1 MLPKTA
7 EYALRAVVWLAS
19 DCALPHS
26 ADQIAHATKIPRR
39 YLHRVLQSLVRAE
52 LLRSQPGP
60 RGGYALVRPPEELTL
75 LDVVRAVGG
84 VERIHDCPLG
94 LETHT
99 TLCPLHREL
108 DNAYASVEAAFG
120 RVTVAQ
126 VIQQQGVP
134 TPLCEVKRNNPPA
147 RSRSAR

>member
-19 DCALPHS
+19 ESDRAQA
-26 ADQIAHATKIPRR
+26 ADQIAAATRIPRR
-39 YLHRVLQSLVRAE
+39 YLHRVLQALVRE
-52 LLRSQPGP
+52 GLVRSQPGP
-60 RGGYALVRPPEELTL
+60 RGGYALERSAETMTL

-84 VERIHDCPLG
+84 VERIRACPLE
-94 LETHT
+94 LKTHT

-108 DNAYASVEAAFG
+108 DNAYAAMEKAFG

-126 VIQQQGVP
+126 MVRQQGAP
-134 TPLCEVKRNNPPA
+134 SPLCEVKP
-147 RSRSAR
+147 

>member
-19 DCALPHS
+19 NSAGAQA
-26 ADQIAHATKIPRR
+26 ADQIAVATRIPRR
-39 YLHRVLQSLVRAE
+39 YLHRVLQALVRAG
-52 LLRSQPGP
+52 LVRSQPGP
-60 RGGYALVRPPEELTL
+60 RGGYALQQPADAMTL

-84 VERIHDCPLG
+84 VERIRACPLD
-94 LETHT
+94 LATHT

-108 DNAYASVEAAFG
+108 DNAYAAVEESFG

-126 VIQQQGVP
+126 IVDRQGAA
-134 TPLCEVKRNNPPA
+134 TPLCEVKP
-147 RSRSAR
+147 

>member
-19 DCALPHS
+19 DRDRAQS
-26 ADQIAHATKIPRR
+26 ADQIAAGTQIPRR
-39 YLHRVLQSLVRAE
+39 YLHKVLQALVRDG
-52 LLRSQPGP
+52 LVRSQPGP
-60 RGGYALVRPPEELTL
+60 RGGYALEKAPEAMTL

-84 VERIHDCPLG
+84 VERIRACPLE
-94 LETHT
+94 LKTHT

-108 DNAYASVEAAFG
+108 DNAYASVEDAFG

-126 VIQQQGVP
+126 IVQQSDVS
-134 TPLCEVKRNNPPA
+134 TPLCEVKR
-147 RSRSAR
+147 

>member
-19 DCALPHS
+19 ENAGAQS
-26 ADQIAHATKIPRR
+26 ADQIAAATRIPRR
-39 YLHRVLQSLVRAE
+39 YLHKVLQALVRAG

-60 RGGYALVRPPEELTL
+60 RGGYALERPPEATTL

-84 VERIHDCPLG
+84 VERIRACPLD
-94 LETHT
+94 LKTHT

-108 DNAYASVEAAFG
+108 DNTYAAVEAAFG

-126 VIQQQGVP
+126 VVQRQGAP
-134 TPLCEVKRNNPPA
+134 APLCEVKR
-147 RSRSAR
+147 